1 MKTVNKTLII
11 LKHEL
16 SKTLKRKSFIIMTVA
31 FPLLTL
37 LAIVGYQA
45 IQGMG
50 GETPVEKTITVGYV
64 DETGIFNNYT
74 DQGNVIL
81 VAQPTEEEAFSAML
95 SEETSQY
102 FVIPQDYLSTGL
114 VNRYT
119 LDREL
124 EPPYEVQQAI
134 KDFLIGNLL
143 EGQVNDNVMDRVSY
157 PLSLSSITLDE
168 SGQVSPEQGGFS
180 AFIVP
185 YIFSI
190 LLFVAIFS
198 SSGFLMQGLGE
209 EKENRVMEILLSSVS
224 PRQLITGKVLGL
236 GAAGLL
242 QIVVWLLSARFLAGM
257 ASSTIGGM
265 LSSLQIPTDFLLI
278 SLVYFI
284 LGYFL
289 FAIIMA
295 GAGSIGATARESQ
308 QLSIIFTMTA
318 IAPLWFTALI
328 MNNPNNVVAQL
339 LTLFPLTAPITVML
353 RMGMT
358 DIPVWQFAVSIGL
371 MIATIIG
378 LLVLVAKV
386 FRTFLLMHGK
396 TPRLGEIVRYLRQA

>member
-1 MKTVNKTLII
+1 VKTVNKTLII

-102 FVIPQDYLSTGL
+102 FVIPQDYLSTGR

-157 PLSLSSITLDE
+157 PLSLSSITLDK
-168 SGQVSPEQGGFS
+168 SGEVAEEQGGFT

-190 LLFVAIFS
+190 LLIMAIFT

-318 IAPLWFTALI
+318 VVPLWFTPLI
-328 MNNPNNVVAQL
+328 MNSPNNVIAQF

-353 RMGMT
+353 RMGIT

-378 LLVLVAKV
+378 LLVLVAKI